1 MLFYSLILFYHIIL
15 HHSHTRIQ
23 WGGERDKRHG
33 TILVQAMIRRGLL
46 YDAWQGLLIS
56 EVNEA
61 LLALPYRELLLSVIK
76 MLSQPKTNSDV
87 NSNIEIKSNPNL
99 NNETNSNS
107 KWNLNFNINFDNDQ
121 YCTDVQETSKI
132 KLSEKQQVEV
142 AAFCIFALM
151 KIDPRQNE

>member
-1 MLFYSLILFYHIIL
+1 
-15 HHSHTRIQ
+15 
-23 WGGERDKRHG
+23 
-33 TILVQAMIRRGLL
+33 MIRRGLL

-56 EVNEA
+56 EDTEA

-76 MLSQPKTNSDV
+76 ILSQPKTNSDS
-87 NSNIEIKSNPNL
+87 NTDSNID
-99 NNETNSNS
+99 TNSNLNI
-107 KWNLNFNINFDNDQ
+107 NLNYNINFNNDQ
-121 YCTDVQETSKI
+121 YCTDVQEISKV